1 MRYIVDLSGMILEI
15 YRWRIIRFWAFHLL
29 INDEYESSRKKQSKK
44 EVADMKE
51 SIDDI
56 KAELAIEMEEKQKN
70 RLEMDERMRRNSP
83 EWKEGGIWD
92 RKGGLGSQLW

>member
-1 MRYIVDLSGMILEI
+1 M
-15 YRWRIIRFWAFHLL
+15 

-83 EWKEGGIWD
+83 E
-92 RKGGLGSQLW
+92 